1 MKKRAGNCCQTEIGG
16 TGLKCG
22 RERRGKVSAKG
33 RMKRHESTLRRAAG
47 IAKNSFP
54 EFQYPSIFF
63 PVADSLPLPFPSH
76 SHFPS
81 SPFSIDVPPPPFS
94 VFTLPFQRK
103 ILHRYLELSYSSSS
117 SCSIREKDPSCS
129 PNRRGKNY
137 VNMIRRIGRICRG
150 QNVDLK
156 RTRLKI
162 IEIEFLFASVN

>member
-1 MKKRAGNCCQTEIGG
+1 MPNRDRRNGFKMRSSREERGGKREGEDETTRVDAATSSRN
-16 TGLKCG
+16 
-22 RERRGKVSAKG
+22 REEFLS
-33 RMKRHESTLRRAAG
+33 G
-47 IAKNSFP
+47 I
-54 EFQYPSIFF
+54 SI
-63 PVADSLPLPFPSH
+63 PVDLLSGCWLSLPLPFPSH

-129 PNRRGKNY
+129 PNRRGKNC

-156 RTRLKI
+156 RTRLEI